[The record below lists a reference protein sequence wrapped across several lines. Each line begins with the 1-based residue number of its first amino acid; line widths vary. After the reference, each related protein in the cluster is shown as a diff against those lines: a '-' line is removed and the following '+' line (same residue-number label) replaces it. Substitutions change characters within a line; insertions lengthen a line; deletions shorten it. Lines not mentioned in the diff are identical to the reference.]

1 MNRTDKPKKTPA
13 ELVVK
18 LKEEKGVTFNIIS
31 EAEAEKYLVNKNNY
45 LRTASYRKN
54 YQKYERG
61 ENQGKY
67 IGLDFAYLMDLSSID
82 MHLRDIIIRMCIDIE
97 HDLKMQML
105 RDVDNDNIDGYEL
118 VEKFLDADDYLK
130 NSIIKKQSSSYTYNL
145 IQKYFVIDK
154 NKEGKQY
161 IKVIDCPIWVLLELL
176 TFGEFI
182 TLYIH
187 YYGEGK
193 LPIKKNLLNS
203 VKSLRNACA
212 HNNCLIQNLNKGD
225 SKPSAQIRRAVEK
238 VKNITSTQKNE
249 RLSVRFV
256 LEFVS
261 MLYVYNQIVSCDVKT
276 NRIAELNKLFD
287 ERMVKNKI
295 YYENN
300 AIITNTYLFLNSIIK
315 GWFC

>member
-13 ELVVK
+13 ELVAK
-18 LKEEKGVTFNIIS
+18 LKEEKGVAFNIVT
-31 EAEAEKYLVNKNNY
+31 EVEAEKYLIDKNNY

-54 YQKYERG
+54 YQKYKRG

-67 IGLDFAYLMDLSSID
+67 IELDFAYLMDLSSID

-97 HDLKMQML
+97 HDLKMQTL
-105 RDVDNDNIDGYEL
+105 RDVDKDNVDGYKL
-118 VEKFLDADDYLK
+118 VEDFFTNNDYLK
-130 NSIIKKQSSSYTYNL
+130 DSIIKKQSSSYTNDL
-145 IQKYFVIDK
+145 IQKYFIIDC
-154 NKEGKQY
+154 NEEGNQY
-161 IKVIDCPIWVLLELL
+161 IKEIDCPIWVLVELL

-182 TLYIH
+182 SFYKY

-193 LPIKKNLLNS
+193 LPIKSNLLNS

-212 HNNCLIQNLNKGD
+212 HNNCLIHNLNKGD
-225 SKPSAQIRRAVEK
+225 SKPSAPIRRAVEK
-238 VKNITSTQKNE
+238 INGITSTQKNE

-261 MLYVYNQIVSCDVKT
+261 MLYVYNQIVSYDVKT
-276 NRIAELNKLFD
+276 HRIVEMNKLFD
-287 ERMVKNKI
+287 ERMTRNKSF
-295 YYENN
+295 YENN
-300 AIITNTYLFLNSIIK
+300 ITIKNTYLFLNSIIK